1 MWARRTREWGAA
13 LLVMVM
19 FCFTVNAF
27 GQATLISPQPGTV
40 LPSPSVMFTWAGAA
54 GASEY
59 DLWLGVSGPGS
70 SNLYASGWS
79 TAMSTTVPSLPAKGA
94 TVYARLFSKVDGKVE
109 YNDYTFTEAT
119 SIPSALISPAAGSVL
134 GVSGQ
139 TFTWTAGADVA
150 EYQLWLGLS
159 GPGSSSLYTS
169 GWLTTASTIVPSLPA
184 KGATVYAR
192 LFSQG
197 PGGLQYNDY
206 VFDEAGA
213 VLLSSLSCTSVSITG
228 SGTDACALTLNAA
241 APASGLA
248 VNLSS
253 SSAAASVPSSVMVP
267 ANATSAGFM
276 TTVSAVTTP
285 QPVTLTAVGGG
296 VSQTVVLELNAN
308 MPTLSVATSA
318 SPSTYGGAVTLT
330 ATISNGPTGVVT
342 FYDGGAAIGA
352 GSLNGT
358 TATFTTS
365 SLSAGSHSITAA
377 WAGNS
382 TYCAAT
388 SGAVPQVVT
397 KATPSIN
404 WNAPPAILYGTAL
417 SGAQLD
423 ASSAVAGLFAYSPAA
438 GTILDSG
445 VQTLSV
451 TFTPTDTVD
460 YNTATASV
468 QVTVNKAT
476 PSIAWAAP
484 AAITFGTA
492 LGGSQLNASAS
503 VAGSFAYSPAAGT
516 VPAAGLQTLS
526 VTFTPTNST
535 DYAGVSAS
543 VSLTVSTATPV
554 ISWAAPGA
562 IAYGTVLSV
571 AQLDATASVPG
582 TFAYSPAA
590 GTVLGAGAQTL
601 AVTFT
606 PTDAF
611 DYTSATAIVA
621 LTVNTTTPTIN
632 WAAPSAIAYGTAL
645 TSTQLNATASVPGS
659 FSYSPAAG
667 TVLTSGAQTLSVTF
681 TPTDATD
688 YNTATG
694 TVALTVN
701 KTTPTIT
708 WAAPSSIAYGT
719 ALGASQLNATAS
731 VPGTFTYMPAAGT
744 VLTSGAQTLS
754 VTFTPTDA
762 TDYSTATG
770 TVALTVN
777 KATPTVAWAT
787 PTAIGFG
794 TALNST
800 QLNAT
805 STVAGTFVYSP
816 AAGTILPAGSQTLS
830 VAFNPTDSAD
840 YNNATATVTLTVNKA
855 MPTITWAAPAGIS
868 YGTALTAAQL
878 DASSIVPGTFV
889 YSPAAGTV
897 LTAGSQTLSV
907 TFTPT
912 DTTNFSTAGATVT
925 LTVGKA
931 TPAIIWPTPGAFISG
946 TALSSTQLD
955 ATASVA
961 GSFAYSP
968 ALGTV
973 LAAGSQTLTVTFTPT
988 DSNDYSTATGSVT
1001 LTVNQ
1006 AVPTLSIN
1014 ASSVAFGS
1022 VNFGQPATQT
1032 LTLTSTGNVSV
1043 TVNSATVAGTG
1054 FTLSG
1059 ATLPVTLA
1067 PGQTST
1073 LGVEFNPTVTGAA
1086 TGTLTVS
1093 STSSTNGTA
1102 TVALTGTGTA
1112 TSYQVNLSWDAPA
1125 SSPDP
1130 VAGYNVYRAP
1140 SGSTLYQLVN
1150 PSVESLTAY
1159 VDTTVV
1165 AGSSYDYIV
1174 ESVDASGVASVPTSP
1189 VLVTIP

>member
-1 MWARRTREWGAA
+1 
-13 LLVMVM
+13 
-19 FCFTVNAF
+19 
-27 GQATLISPQPGTV
+27 
-40 LPSPSVMFTWAGAA
+40 
-54 GASEY
+54 
-59 DLWLGVSGPGS
+59 
-70 SNLYASGWS
+70 
-79 TAMSTTVPSLPAKGA
+79 
-94 TVYARLFSKVDGKVE
+94 
-109 YNDYTFTEAT
+109 
-119 SIPSALISPAAGSVL
+119 
-134 GVSGQ
+134 
-139 TFTWTAGADVA
+139 
-150 EYQLWLGLS
+150 
-159 GPGSSSLYTS
+159 
-169 GWLTTASTIVPSLPA
+169 
-184 KGATVYAR
+184 
-192 LFSQG
+192 
-197 PGGLQYNDY
+197 
-206 VFDEAGA
+206 
-213 VLLSSLSCTSVSITG
+213 
-228 SGTDACALTLNAA
+228 
-241 APASGLA
+241 
-248 VNLSS
+248 
-253 SSAAASVPSSVMVP
+253 
-267 ANATSAGFM
+267 
-276 TTVSAVTTP
+276 
-285 QPVTLTAVGGG
+285 
-296 VSQTVVLELNAN
+296 
-308 MPTLSVATSA
+308 
-318 SPSTYGGAVTLT
+318 
-330 ATISNGPTGVVT
+330 
-342 FYDGGAAIGA
+342 
-352 GSLNGT
+352 
-358 TATFTTS
+358 
-365 SLSAGSHSITAA
+365 
-377 WAGNS
+377 
-382 TYCAAT
+382 
-388 SGAVPQVVT
+388 
-397 KATPSIN
+397 
-404 WNAPPAILYGTAL
+404 
-417 SGAQLD
+417 
-423 ASSAVAGLFAYSPAA
+423 
-438 GTILDSG
+438 
-445 VQTLSV
+445 
-451 TFTPTDTVD
+451 
-460 YNTATASV
+460 
-468 QVTVNKAT
+468 
-476 PSIAWAAP
+476 
-484 AAITFGTA
+484 
-492 LGGSQLNASAS
+492 
-503 VAGSFAYSPAAGT
+503 

-526 VTFTPTNST
+526 VTFKPTNST

-554 ISWAAPGA
+554 ISWASPGA
-562 IAYGTVLSV
+562 IAYGTALSV

-606 PTDAF
+606 PTDAV

-645 TSTQLNATASVPGS
+645 TSTQLNATASVPGN

-688 YNTATG
+688 YNTATT

-719 ALGASQLNATAS
+719 ALGASQLNASTS

-744 VLTSGAQTLS
+744 VLTSGSQTLS

-762 TDYSTATG
+762 TDYNTATG

-777 KATPTVAWAT
+777 KATPTIAWAT

-805 STVAGTFVYSP
+805 STVAGTFIYSP

-830 VAFNPTDSAD
+830 VAFTPTDSAD

-868 YGTALTAAQL
+868 YGTALMAAQL
-878 DASSIVPGTFV
+878 DASSIVPGAFV

-912 DTTNFSTAGATVT
+912 DTTNFNTASATVT

-931 TPAIIWPTPGAFISG
+931 TPAIIWPTPGAIISG

-1043 TVNSATVAGTG
+1043 TVNSAAVAGTG

-1086 TGTLTVS
+1086 TGTLTVI

-1174 ESVDASGVASVPTSP
+1174 ESVDASGVTSVPTSP

>member
-1 MWARRTREWGAA
+1 MKLQTQSFAVSRSLVGFKTGLEFSQQSAPASRGGKRQPSSRNQIGIRTSGVRNWATA
-13 LLVMVM
+13 LLVLVM
-19 FCFTVNAF
+19 FCFSSSVF
-27 GQATLISPQPGTV
+27 GQATLTAPAPGSV
-40 LPSPSVMFTWAGAA
+40 LPTSSVTFSWAAAPGAT
-54 GASEY
+54 EY
-59 DLWLGVSGPGS
+59 ALWLGLNGVGSSNLYASGWITTTSATVTTLPERGATIYGRLFSMVNGKVQSNDYTFIESTPTPAVLLSPEPGSVLSGPNEAFSWSAGTGNAEYALWLGLSGPGS
-70 SNLYASGWS
+70 SNLYASGWLTTTS
-79 TAMSTTVPSLPAKGA
+79 ATVPNLQAKGA
-94 TVYARLFSKVDGKVE
+94 TVYARLFSGGNGGVQ
-109 YNDYTFTEAT
+109 YNDYVFTEFT
-119 SIPSALISPAAGSVL
+119 SIPAAMISPAAGSVL
-134 GVSGQ
+134 GASSQ

-169 GWLTTASTIVPSLPA
+169 GWLTTTSTIVPSLPA

-423 ASSAVAGLFAYSPAA
+423 ASSAVAGSFAYSPAA

-484 AAITFGTA
+484 AAITFGNA

-535 DYAGVSAS
+535 DYAVVSAS

-562 IAYGTVLSV
+562 IAYGTALSV

-606 PTDAF
+606 PTDAV

-688 YNTATG
+688 YNTATTTVALTVNKTTPTITWAAPSSIAYGTALGASQLNATTSVPGTFTYMPAAGTVLTSGSQTLSVTFTPTDATDYNTATG

-744 VLTSGAQTLS
+744 VLTSG
-754 VTFTPTDA
+754 VR
-762 TDYSTATG
+762 
-770 TVALTVN
+770 
-777 KATPTVAWAT
+777 K
-787 PTAIGFG
+787 
-794 TALNST
+794 
-800 QLNAT
+800 
-805 STVAGTFVYSP
+805 
-816 AAGTILPAGSQTLS
+816 
-830 VAFNPTDSAD
+830 
-840 YNNATATVTLTVNKA
+840 
-855 MPTITWAAPAGIS
+855 
-868 YGTALTAAQL
+868 
-878 DASSIVPGTFV
+878 
-889 YSPAAGTV
+889 
-897 LTAGSQTLSV
+897 
-907 TFTPT
+907 
-912 DTTNFSTAGATVT
+912 
-925 LTVGKA
+925 
-931 TPAIIWPTPGAFISG
+931 
-946 TALSSTQLD
+946 
-955 ATASVA
+955 
-961 GSFAYSP
+961 
-968 ALGTV
+968 
-973 LAAGSQTLTVTFTPT
+973 
-988 DSNDYSTATGSVT
+988 
-1001 LTVNQ
+1001 
-1006 AVPTLSIN
+1006 
-1014 ASSVAFGS
+1014 
-1022 VNFGQPATQT
+1022 
-1032 LTLTSTGNVSV
+1032 
-1043 TVNSATVAGTG
+1043 
-1054 FTLSG
+1054 
-1059 ATLPVTLA
+1059 
-1067 PGQTST
+1067 
-1073 LGVEFNPTVTGAA
+1073 
-1086 TGTLTVS
+1086 
-1093 STSSTNGTA
+1093 
-1102 TVALTGTGTA
+1102 
-1112 TSYQVNLSWDAPA
+1112 
-1125 SSPDP
+1125 
-1130 VAGYNVYRAP
+1130 RCR
-1140 SGSTLYQLVN
+1140 
-1150 PSVESLTAY
+1150 
-1159 VDTTVV
+1159 
-1165 AGSSYDYIV
+1165 
-1174 ESVDASGVASVPTSP
+1174 
-1189 VLVTIP
+1189 